1 MAEIKCPNCGSVFNV
16 DESNY
21 ASIVSQIRDKEFDAE
36 LNRRLQEIEKSK
48 QQEMQIAMMQKNQDI
63 RDLQSKIESANLEKD
78 LAVSEAISEK
88 DKELAEKEKKIIE
101 LEGSIDNQASQYEI
115 KEKSIIDNYEKQLK
129 LKDES
134 IEFYKDFKARQ
145 STKMVGESLEQH
157 CLIEFNN
164 IRMAAFPKAYFEKA
178 ISYFGNRQMTGSNL
192 FQSCLK

>member
-48 QQEMQIAMMQKNQDI
+48 QQEMQIALMQKNQDI
-63 RDLQSKIESANLEKD
+63 KDLQSKIDSANLEKD

-101 LEGSIDNQASQYEI
+101 LEGSIDNQASQFEI

-145 STKMVGESLEQH
+145 STKMIGESLEQH
-157 CLIEFNN
+157 CMIEFNN
-164 IRMAAFPKAYFEKA
+164 IRMAAFPESIFRK
-178 ISYFGNRQMTGSNL
+178 RQ
-192 FQSCLK
+192 